1 MAAKYNPKTDL
12 KQRPAN
18 SKDTGP
24 GVWLLGRPKKQDK
37 MTCKVCNKRIAGGI
51 KRSKKHLAG
60 GYGDVLLCSK
70 VSTELRKMMG
80 EYLDAN
86 NNAEE
91 DGEQDEDEDEFDD

>member
-1 MAAKYNPKTDL
+1 M
-12 KQRPAN
+12 
-18 SKDTGP
+18 
-24 GVWLLGRPKKQDK
+24 
-37 MTCKVCNKRIAGGI
+37 
-51 KRSKKHLAG
+51 
-60 GYGDVLLCSK
+60 LLCSK

>member
-1 MAAKYNPKTDL
+1 MAAEYNPKTDP
-12 KQRPAN
+12 KRRPAN
-18 SKDTGP
+18 SKDTRP

-86 NNAEE
+86 NNAEDE
-91 DGEQDEDEDEFDD
+91 EQDEDEFDD